1 MTEWRIVFR
10 IDDSDDERM
19 FLHAEN
25 VTFAALNALER
36 IRREYPQDELEFF
49 AVAKEEQCSKS

>member
-1 MTEWRIVFR
+1 MTEWRIAYR
-10 IDDSDDERM
+10 LEDGDSERM

-36 IRREYPQDELEFF
+36 IRREYSQNELEFF
-49 AVAKEEQCSKS
+49 AVAKEVD